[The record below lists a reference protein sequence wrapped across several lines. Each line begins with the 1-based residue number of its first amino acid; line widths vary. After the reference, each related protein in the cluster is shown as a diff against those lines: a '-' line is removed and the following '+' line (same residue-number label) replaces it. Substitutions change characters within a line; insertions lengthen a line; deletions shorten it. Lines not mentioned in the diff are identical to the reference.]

1 MEQRRLKNLQGILS
15 RLEKDGKTSILCFGI
30 DPVLEK
36 IPLEGAIEDRIEDF
50 FYPIIDRL
58 KKENLIRTIKP
69 NYAFFAQYGF
79 EGLFALERLIER
91 YRNELFIILDV
102 KRGDIGKTSEAY
114 AKEVFDFWQAHA
126 CTVSPYMGFDSV
138 QPFLDKGFVYLL
150 ARTSNKGA
158 GDFQELEL
166 KDGKK
171 LYEKV
176 VEKAMEWK
184 TGIVVGATSED
195 ILKIC
200 EKTKA
205 QLPMLIPGIGAQ
217 GGDLEMVL
225 KAIKPNPFIHRINV
239 SSSLAY
245 AYEKRQAKD
254 FVQASFEEAKGIN
267 EKIKALL
274 A

>member
-1 MEQRRLKNLQGILS
+1 MGLKRLKNLPEIS
-15 RLEKDGKTSILCFGI
+15 ARLEKDGKKSILCFGI
-30 DPVLEK
+30 DPVIEK
-36 IPLEGAIEDRIEDF
+36 IPIDGAIEDRIENF

-58 KKENLIRTIKP
+58 KKEGLISTIKP

-79 EGLFALERLIER
+79 EGLFALEKLIER
-91 YRNELFIILDV
+91 YRDELFVILDV

-114 AKEVFDFWQAHA
+114 AKEVFEFWQAHA

-138 QPFLDKGFVYLL
+138 EPFIRSGFVYLL

-158 GDFQELEL
+158 SDFQELEL

-176 VEKAMEWK
+176 VEKAIEWR
-184 TGIVVGATSED
+184 TGLVVGATSEE

-205 QLPMLIPGIGAQ
+205 QVPMLIPGIGAQ
-217 GGDLEMVL
+217 GGDLETVM
-225 KAIKPNPFIHRINV
+225 KAIKPFPYIHRINV

-245 AYEKRQAKD
+245 AYEKKQTKD
-254 FVQASFEEAKGIN
+254 FVQASFEEAKEIN
-267 EKIKALL
+267 EKIRALL
-274 A
+274 G

>member
-1 MEQRRLKNLQGILS
+1 MQEILS
-15 RLEKDGKTSILCFGI
+15 RLEKDGKISLLCFGI
-30 DPVLEK
+30 DPVIEK
-36 IPLEGAIEDRIEDF
+36 IPVEGAIEDKIEDF

-58 KKENLIRTIKP
+58 KKERLIRTIKP

-91 YRNELFIILDV
+91 YHNDLFVILDA

-138 QPFLDKGFVYLL
+138 EPFLHAGFVYLL

-158 GDFQELEL
+158 EDFQMLEL
-166 KDGKK
+166 KTGGRV
-171 LYEKV
+171 YEKV

-205 QLPMLIPGIGAQ
+205 KVPMLIPGIGAQ
-217 GGDLEMVL
+217 GGDLETVMR
-225 KAIKPNPFIHRINV
+225 AIKPRPFIHRINV

-245 AYEKRQAKD
+245 AYEKKHTKD
-254 FVQASFEEAKGIN
+254 FVQASLEEAKELN
-267 EKIKALL
+267 NKIKSAL
-274 A
+274 

>member
-1 MEQRRLKNLQGILS
+1 MEQKRLKNLPDVS
-15 RLEKDGKTSILCFGI
+15 ARLEKEGKKSILCFGI

-36 IPLEGAIEDRIEDF
+36 IPVEGTIEDRIENF

-58 KKENLIRTIKP
+58 KKEGLISAIKP

-79 EGLFALERLIER
+79 EGLFALKRLIEK
-91 YRNELFIILDV
+91 YRTELFIIFDG

-114 AKEVFDFWQAHA
+114 AKEVFEFWQAHA
-126 CTVSPYMGFDSV
+126 CTVSPYMGFDSIE
-138 QPFLDKGFVYLL
+138 PFLRAGFSYLL

-171 LYEKV
+171 LYERV
-176 VEKAMEWK
+176 VERAMEWK

-205 QLPMLIPGIGAQ
+205 LVPMLIPGIGAQ
-217 GGDLEMVL
+217 GGDLEMVM
-225 KAIKPNPFIHRINV
+225 KAIKPFPYIHRINV

-245 AYEKRQAKD
+245 AYEKKQTKD
-254 FVQASFEEAKGIN
+254 FVQASFEEAKEIN
-267 EKIKALL
+267 GKIRALL
-274 A
+274 G